1 MREDSL
7 NPPEFTIGQKLRNI
21 HWFFV
26 FLICLI
32 AAIGIAML
40 YSAANGSFQPWASR
54 QLVRFGVGFISMIAV
69 SLIDVR
75 IWLRFA
81 YVLYG
86 LSLILLAL
94 VEFMGFVG
102 MGAQRWLDLGYFNL
116 QPSELMKIAMVLAL
130 ARYFHS
136 LTMEAVARPTR
147 LVIPLMMVFA
157 PAALVLRQPDLGTA
171 LMLIMA
177 GGALFFVDLSIA
189 RFLRQEGVERSK
201 REALEALLRDVAGM
215 EDEIAKWSTE
225 ERRQN
230 KLIAVLSA
238 QREMKAREATRAQA
252 AEKETRE
259 AVKVKELVIVDLSKK
274 CNEVSN
280 RLKEFSALYDVV
292 KNERNKYVNLIQASS
307 QALAEMKEKIK
318 ILLNEVE
325 ILRNES
331 LQKDM
336 ALQKERLGHGNSF
349 YARDQLRVEQNRNIT
364 LEKESKGKVDQL
376 VAEIDN
382 LNALINGVEQEMLRL
397 KKKMNLMLF

>member
-26 FLICLI
+26 FLICLT

-177 GGALFFVDLSIA
+177 GGALFFVAGVRLWKFGLVFVSGLIA
-189 RFLRQEGVERSK
+189 APVGWQLLHDYQKRRILTFLNPEVDPLGAGYHIIQSKIALGSGGLLGKGFMQGTQGHLNFLPEMQTDFIFTMLAEEFGLVGGLGLLALYTLLLMFGAIIAMRANSQFGRLVALGVTVTFFLYVFINIAMVMGLIPVVGVPLPLISYGGT
-201 REALEALLRDVAGM
+201 AMMTLLVGFGLLIGIWVHRDVSISRRGG
-215 EDEIAKWSTE
+215 DE
-225 ERRQN
+225 
-230 KLIAVLSA
+230 V
-238 QREMKAREATRAQA
+238 
-252 AEKETRE
+252 
-259 AVKVKELVIVDLSKK
+259 
-274 CNEVSN
+274 
-280 RLKEFSALYDVV
+280 
-292 KNERNKYVNLIQASS
+292 
-307 QALAEMKEKIK
+307 
-318 ILLNEVE
+318 
-325 ILRNES
+325 
-331 LQKDM
+331 
-336 ALQKERLGHGNSF
+336 
-349 YARDQLRVEQNRNIT
+349 
-364 LEKESKGKVDQL
+364 
-376 VAEIDN
+376 
-382 LNALINGVEQEMLRL
+382 
-397 KKKMNLMLF
+397 